1 MSLRLIVA
9 AVVIFFVGAV
19 IALGLRV
26 AGSPSDARARR
37 FDEQRLNDLR
47 SIAGAVSAYHASRKQ
62 LPPSLAEITAWP
74 DHPVTLRDPENN
86 SPYTYQALD
95 AGAYDLCATFARA
108 SADEPATPAGFWV
121 HPAGRHCFRVMVE

>member
-9 AVVIFFVGAV
+9 AVVVFFVGAV

-47 SIAGAVSAYHASRKQ
+47 SIAGAVSAYHEAREQ
-62 LPPSLAEITAWP
+62 LPPSLAEITSWP
-74 DHPVTLRDPENN
+74 DHPVTLRDPVNN
-86 SPYTYQALD
+86 SSYVYRVLD
-95 AGAYDLCATFARA
+95 ARAYELCAAFARA
-108 SADEPATPAGFWV
+108 SEDEPAASGGFWV

>member
-26 AGSPSDARARR
+26 AGSPSDARAQR
-37 FDEQRLNDLR
+37 FDEQRVNDLR
-47 SIAGAVSAYHASRKQ
+47 AIAGAVSAYYAARKE

-86 SPYTYQALD
+86 SPYVYRPLD
-95 AGAYDLCATFARA
+95 TREYELCATFGRA
-108 SADEPATPAGFWV
+108 SADDPSAPRGFWA